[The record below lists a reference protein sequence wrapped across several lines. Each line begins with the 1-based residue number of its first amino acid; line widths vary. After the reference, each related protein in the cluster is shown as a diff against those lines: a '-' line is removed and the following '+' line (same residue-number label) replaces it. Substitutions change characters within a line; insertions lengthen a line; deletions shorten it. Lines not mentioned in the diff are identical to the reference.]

1 MRILQRATVAPSAYR
16 RRVKSIHAVAVL
28 ILAATLATGCTS
40 AKTPAAAPVTS
51 PAASPSVAPPSPS
64 PSPSDTYPADIPDG
78 SYIVGETIEAG
89 TYETTVPTKWVY
101 GGRDLAHLCYWER
114 EKNLNGDLSGVLVN
128 DNIAAGKTGTVTIKA
143 TDAGFRTDGCGTWR
157 RIT

>member
-16 RRVKSIHAVAVL
+16 RPVKSIHAVVALALVAV
-28 ILAATLATGCTS
+28 LATGCTT
-40 AKTPAAAPVTS
+40 AKMPAAAPTTS
-51 PAASPSVAPPSPS
+51 PAASPSIAPPS

-78 SYIVGETIEAG
+78 SYVVGETIEAG
-89 TYETTVPTKWVY
+89 TYETTVPTKVVY
-101 GGRDLAHLCYWER
+101 GGRDAAHLCYWER